1 VAKVSSFAGQKK
13 FSLAIRVQ
21 LQQTKRFRLY
31 FYEAPLIA
39 PYVPGMF
46 TFLSIVT
53 EDEYKSDTLV
63 RSLVGLIGDLADTLY
78 GTDGKQFFQV
88 DWITQTLREARSS
101 RHYSQSTKE
110 VARWAKEMVKRTLQS

>member
-1 VAKVSSFAGQKK
+1 
-13 FSLAIRVQ
+13 
-21 LQQTKRFRLY
+21 
-31 FYEAPLIA
+31 LIA
-39 PYVPGMF
+39 PYVPAVF
-46 TFLSIVT
+46 TFLSIVA

-63 RSLVGLIGDLADTLY
+63 RSLVGLIGDLADALY
-78 GTDGKQFFQV
+78 ATDGKQFFQV